1 MSNITIELAFQ
12 ASPQNGASSAVV
24 DAIGRQIVSNLMRQN
39 QRITPVYD
47 GTRGGSLYQW
57 LVETTQAAQPL
68 LPLATLAL
76 TIAQLLNEV
85 RKLKRETDRSA
96 GSPPVVV
103 VVSYGDH
110 ARVIPPDSDQA
121 LLEQLLSETLP
132 DPIEPASLRIKVQV
146 GAPSPPTSPWK

>member
-76 TIAQLLNEV
+76 TVAQLLNEV

-110 ARVIPPDSDQA
+110 ARV
-121 LLEQLLSETLP
+121 
-132 DPIEPASLRIKVQV
+132 
-146 GAPSPPTSPWK
+146 